1 LQRTSSEI
9 LISSEEIM
17 DWLWIFGGLTVL
29 AVVVVHL
36 TVDGSS
42 AVRASGL
49 LPPNRGLP

>member
-1 LQRTSSEI
+1 
-9 LISSEEIM
+9 M

-49 LPPNRGLP
+49 LPPNRGLPRPCPAVGPNRSQNLG